1 MRLISLWEPW
11 ATLMAL
17 GAKRVETRSWS
28 TSYPGWLAIHAS
40 KGGLS
45 KRDLADYLAK
55 PEFAWALQGA
65 TLSPGRIV
73 AVVKLVDCCPTV
85 DAIPNPAYPSVFRK
99 YPHLDTRQERAF
111 GDYHAGR
118 WAWVTDRVLGLT
130 EPIPFKAKQGLCMV
144 PEDVVQVLAGALKL
158 SLSEL

>member
-17 GAKRVETRSWS
+17 GEKLVETRSWS
-28 TSYPGWLAIHAS
+28 TSYRGWLAIHAS

-45 KRDLADYLAK
+45 KRDLAGYLAD
-55 PEFAWALQGA
+55 PEFKWAIQGA
-65 TLSPGRIV
+65 VLSPGRIV

-85 DAIPNPAYPSVFRK
+85 DMIPNPAYPSVFRK

-118 WAWVTDRVLGLT
+118 WAWVTDEVYGLP
-130 EPIPFKAKQGLCMV
+130 EPIPFRAKQGLCAV
-144 PEDVVQVLAGALKL
+144 PEEVVREIEGALKL